1 MGRRE
6 VAAARGMVS
15 SPRGRRSSPR
25 GSGSTARD
33 LSQLLWVGPVSEI
46 EAYCHIFRAAEQL
59 HAASRRHSVI
69 QLQGECPVRYDVQAV
84 NLPVLEA
91 KVTAVLGWMLA
102 LRNQGQ
108 KEVLSGLSGVASAFQ
123 GSEDSTMER
132 IPPLT
137 LFRGKRCCESMRVA
151 LANYLVPSEAQWL
164 DIWRMLQRLK
174 MPDMIQVSQGLMV
187 IPVQRYFQIGFR
199 GGQFSGVQLE
209 WLLSKG
215 FKIIVNLWEEDV
227 KDDLYLSAVQE
238 AVSLG
243 KIEVVQRF
251 TEVVS
256 DSVKKPI
263 YLHCQEGN
271 GRTSVM
277 VSRWKQCW
285 ATQNGSLNGNDQ
297 LTNSP
302 GFSSEGSKNSTSF
315 TDHLRTKQSLS
326 AEQNEPLTIKQL
338 RFYGLEKLGHP
349 SIVIIFYQLLLVLLM
364 ENHPAMEPPHLLRK
378 GKSKLQGQQLIL
390 GHLMPAILKAILSLD
405 HKNLLKG
412 TIVKYLLACMPLPS
426 TFFLDGREQSLFKA
440 YNMKF
445 SMYEKIIISRPK
457 KRSIQMS
464 HVCCLLQSARTHCHL
479 DLSSFLISARLE
491 LKIPD
496 DARSN
501 IWVSFDGKTRQQL
514 SRDLSKAIN
523 LVQTR
528 RNLVENDRVLLNPAH
543 RAQQEYERT
552 EKCSSRGSDVLRIA
566 NLLGVCKQVGSSFHF
581 QNGKVDE
588 WHEQPAAIGVDW
600 VTIDGQI
607 VGAWINLLGQQAHV
621 HVLKE
626 GFRFDSGPESD
637 VFVGNSLV
645 DMYLKTG
652 SISDGAKV
660 FERMAAR
667 DNVSW
672 NAMIVGY
679 AQNGRAK
686 DALLLFERM
695 LCSNER
701 PDSVTMI
708 GVLSACGHSGL
719 VKEGRRYFQSMT
731 EDHGIIPT
739 RDHYTCMI
747 DLLGRAGHLKEVE
760 ELIENMPM
768 EPDAVLWASLLGA
781 CRLHKNIDMGE
792 WAAGKLFELDP
803 DNSGPYVLLSNM
815 YAELGKWAD
824 VFRVRRSMK
833 HRGVSKQPGCSWIE
847 IGRKVNVFL
856 ARDNIHPCRN
866 EIHDTLRIIQMQMSR
881 MSIDAE
887 IADDLMNFSSEAYD
901 VYYLKNK
908 KDDGKDT

>member
-1 MGRRE
+1 MARPHHTGIHLVSHLRASAPLADLLRSAPGLRAARAAHARALRSPFAGETFLLNTLLSAYARLGSLRDARRVFDGMPHRNTFSYNALLSACARLGRADDALALFGAIPDPDQCSYNAV
-6 VAAARGMVS
+6 VAALAQHGRGGDALRFLAAMHADDFVLNAYS
-15 SPRGRRSSPR
+15 FAS
-25 GSGSTARD
+25 A
-33 LSQLLWVGPVSEI
+33 LSACASEK
-46 EAYCHIFRAAEQL
+46 
-59 HAASRRHSVI
+59 ASRT
-69 QLQGECPVRYDVQAV
+69 GEQVHA
-84 NLPVLEA
+84 L
-91 KVTAVLGWMLA
+91 VT
-102 LRNQGQ
+102 
-108 KEVLSGLSGVASAFQ
+108 K
-123 GSEDSTMER
+123 
-132 IPPLT
+132 
-137 LFRGKRCCESMRVA
+137 
-151 LANYLVPSEAQWL
+151 
-164 DIWRMLQRLK
+164 
-174 MPDMIQVSQGLMV
+174 
-187 IPVQRYFQIGFR
+187 
-199 GGQFSGVQLE
+199 
-209 WLLSKG
+209 
-215 FKIIVNLWEEDV
+215 
-227 KDDLYLSAVQE
+227 
-238 AVSLG
+238 
-243 KIEVVQRF
+243 
-251 TEVVS
+251 
-256 DSVKKPI
+256 
-263 YLHCQEGN
+263 
-271 GRTSVM
+271 
-277 VSRWKQCW
+277 
-285 ATQNGSLNGNDQ
+285 
-297 LTNSP
+297 
-302 GFSSEGSKNSTSF
+302 SS
-315 TDHLRTKQSLS
+315 H
-326 AEQNEPLTIKQL
+326 
-338 RFYGLEKLGHP
+338 
-349 SIVIIFYQLLLVLLM
+349 
-364 ENHPAMEPPHLLRK
+364 
-378 GKSKLQGQQLIL
+378 
-390 GHLMPAILKAILSLD
+390 
-405 HKNLLKG
+405 
-412 TIVKYLLACMPLPS
+412 
-426 TFFLDGREQSLFKA
+426 
-440 YNMKF
+440 
-445 SMYEKIIISRPK
+445 
-457 KRSIQMS
+457 
-464 HVCCLLQSARTHCHL
+464 
-479 DLSSFLISARLE
+479 
-491 LKIPD
+491 
-496 DARSN
+496 
-501 IWVSFDGKTRQQL
+501 
-514 SRDLSKAIN
+514 
-523 LVQTR
+523 
-528 RNLVENDRVLLNPAH
+528 
-543 RAQQEYERT
+543 
-552 EKCSSRGSDVLRIA
+552 GSDVYIGTALVDMYAKCERPEEAQKVFDAMPERNIVSWNSLITCYEQNGPVDEALALFVRMMKDGFVPDEVTLASVMSACAGLAAGREGRQVHTRMVKSDRFREDMVLNNALVDMYAKCGRTWEAKCVFDRMAIRSVVSETSMITGYAKSANVGDAQAVFLQMVEKNVVAWNVLIATYAHNSEEEEALRLFVRLKRESVWPTHYTYGNVLNACA
-566 NLLGVCKQVGSSFHF
+566 NL
-581 QNGKVDE
+581 
-588 WHEQPAAIGVDW
+588 A
-600 VTIDGQI
+600 
-607 VGAWINLLGQQAHV
+607 NLQLGQQAHV

-887 IADDLMNFSSEAYD
+887 IADDLMNFSSEAC
-901 VYYLKNK
+901 
-908 KDDGKDT
+908 G